1 MLETKKSRR
10 YEFTNHIMFNLVMSS
25 NEEICRGVLE
35 ASLGFEIGKIEQVKA
50 EETVVPAIDA
60 RGVRFDV
67 SAKVDGRLFDV
78 EMQAWPQSQLAKRV
92 RYYQSAMDVDTL
104 KRGASFS
111 DLPES
116 FVIFICK
123 DNPLGL
129 SEAKTTFRMRVDGP
143 QGALLGD
150 GRTAIILVATNWE
163 CTQDEG
169 LRQMLRYVAEG
180 PQAADGTDPL
190 VSKIDDEVELM
201 NGDAR
206 TVGFMTAEM
215 DRRALLSDMR
225 KLQEARDALQNEN
238 DALQNENDALQN
250 ENDALQDERNAMQDE
265 CDALQ
270 NKSNALQDER
280 DAMQGERDRSQAQV
294 MLAEMLIVAGR
305 GDEFVAA
312 KSDEKLM
319 TSLLEEFALV

>member
-1 MLETKKSRR
+1 MLETKKIRR
-10 YEFTNHIMFNLVMSS
+10 YEFTNHIMFNLVMSN
-25 NEEICRGVLE
+25 NEEVCRGVLE
-35 ASLGFEIGKIEQVKA
+35 ASLGFEIGRIEQIKA

-67 SAKVDGRLFDV
+67 FAKADGKLFDV

-104 KRGASFS
+104 KRGANFS

-116 FVIFICK
+116 YVIFICK
-123 DNPLGL
+123 DNLLGL
-129 SEAKTTFRMRVDGP
+129 PEAKTTFRMRADGP
-143 QGALLGD
+143 QGTLLGD
-150 GRTAIILVATNWE
+150 GRTAIVLVASNWE
-163 CTQDEG
+163 CAQDEG

-190 VSKIDDEVELM
+190 VTKIDDEVELM
-201 NGDAR
+201 NGDVR

-215 DRRALLSDMR
+215 DRAALLSDID
-225 KLQEARDALQNEN
+225 KLQEERD
-238 DALQNENDALQN
+238 
-250 ENDALQDERNAMQDE
+250 AMQDE
-265 CDALQ
+265 RDAMQ
-270 NKSNALQDER
+270 EER
-280 DAMQGERDRSQAQV
+280 DAMQGERYAMQDERDRSQSQV
-294 MLAEMLIVAGR
+294 ILAEKLILAGR

-319 TSLLEEFALV
+319 AKLLEEFSLA

>member
-1 MLETKKSRR
+1 MQETKKTRR

-25 NEEICRGVLE
+25 NEEVCRGVLE

-50 EETVVPAIDA
+50 EETLVPAIDA

-67 SAKVDGRLFDV
+67 FAKADGKLFDV

-104 KRGASFS
+104 KRGANFA

-129 SEAKTTFRMRVDGP
+129 SEAKTKFRMRADGP
-143 QGALLGD
+143 QGTPLDD
-150 GRTAIILVATNWE
+150 GRTVIVLVAANWE
-163 CTQDEG
+163 CAEG
-169 LRQMLRYVAEG
+169 ERLRQMLRYVAEG
-180 PQAADGTDPL
+180 PQAVDGADSL

-201 NGDAR
+201 NGDER

-215 DRRALLSDMR
+215 DRGALLSDMD
-225 KLQEARDALQNEN
+225 KLQKERDVLQGERDVLQNEN
-238 DALQNENDALQN
+238 DALQEK
-250 ENDALQDERNAMQDE
+250 
-265 CDALQ
+265 C
-270 NKSNALQDER
+270 
-280 DAMQGERDRSQAQV
+280 DRSQAQV
-294 MLAEMLIVAGR
+294 LLAEKLFVAGR
-305 GDEFVAA
+305 GEEFIAA

-319 TSLLEEFALV
+319 ASLLEEFALA